1 MIRIAAS
8 KLITLTRAS
17 QSIRWSPL
25 VSALTFVPSRN
36 FSISN
41 YMKTYDASQV
51 TRFHGRMR
59 VDEYADIF

>member
-17 QSIRWSPL
+17 QSIRLSPL

-59 VDEYADIF
+59 VD